1 MTVTEL
7 IAAVGGDE
15 KICFQPLDACAT
27 SLDWSAKSGSKIT
40 FGSNVAITPEGTAQ
54 LGLVVWFDRAA
65 VKAALDFERS
75 NRNDPR

>member
-15 KICFQPLDACAT
+15 NIRFQPLDACAT
-27 SLDWSAKSGSKIT
+27 SLNWTAKGGSKIT
-40 FGSNVAITPEGTAQ
+40 FGSDVVITPDGTAQ

-65 VKAALDFERS
+65 VKAALARARGEQVQ
-75 NRNDPR
+75 P